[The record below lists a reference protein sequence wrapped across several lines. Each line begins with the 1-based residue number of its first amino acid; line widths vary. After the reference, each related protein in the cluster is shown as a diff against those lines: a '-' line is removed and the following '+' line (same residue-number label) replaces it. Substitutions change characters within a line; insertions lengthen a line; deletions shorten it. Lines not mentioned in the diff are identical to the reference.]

1 MVQVNDDYHENL
13 TPEKVRTLLK
23 QWRAAA
29 NGR

>member
-1 MVQVNDDYHENL
+1 MQVNDDYQENL
-13 TPEKVRTLLK
+13 TPDKASALLK